1 MTRPDAPP
9 GEPFGSP
16 RDFLVRSSCR
26 YAWTEG
32 IVRFSS
38 HLSRSPL
45 DPPSSA
51 RSVTLIVASF
61 LIALLITHVT
71 VSAAGTR
78 SLHSGVPVNQQSQQP
93 AVSGPARVIV
103 TIVVE
108 GLRIPAVDV
117 ELRNVDDN
125 IVVGK
130 TTSDAVGQ
138 VTFPDVS
145 PGRYTVH
152 AVRDGFA
159 DTNSAPFS
167 VSAGETE
174 QVLVEMRLTFVRES
188 VDVVVP
194 ANSPTESLQPVA
206 VSDVLTGSK
215 MDIQPLAGDDF
226 QSLLTVLPSIIRGPE
241 GRLRIKGGAPTTGA
255 LQMSSASLN
264 DPSTGDFDLELP
276 SGAVESVEVL
286 SNPFAAEFGRFST
299 SVTQVRTKRGT
310 NEWMIKPDNLVP
322 GFGKGFAFIN
332 KFEPRLSISGP
343 LRKDKLLLGQYV
355 QYRFVRTPV
364 KSLPG
369 EPQLG
374 LDSFDSFTRLDAVL
388 SSRHALTGGVI
399 YFPRKITNATM
410 STFRPEETTPKF
422 TQEGFSSGAAD
433 RIILS
438 ANAVLESTLAI
449 RWFEVDQ
456 QTKGD
461 QPMVYSPQTQS
472 GNFFNR
478 QERNVRSFQFVE
490 ALTYS
495 KEHWGGDHMF
505 KVGLDLQNSTFE
517 GDTSS
522 HEVDAIRLDGSL
534 AERITYS
541 PSLTHPKVS
550 GTEFA
555 MFAQDRW
562 RVNDRLAF
570 ELGLR
575 ADRDDIV
582 ERVNYSPRVGMSVSL
597 LPNGRGILR
606 GGFGKFSE
614 RTPLN
619 VGAFTQY
626 DVQTVARFGTSGAPI
641 GAPLTLVHTI
651 DETFKTPESFVVTS
665 AWDQRFGRLFF
676 FKAAYLHREG
686 SHAYIVNPDATRGVL
701 TLGSTGASK
710 YWEFETTG
718 RFLANEHRDLSVSYV
733 RSRSTRDLNDY
744 DQFYGNFRNPIIRPN
759 ENSLSPT
766 DVPNRLIVR
775 GTLGVGGGWVFAPL
789 YEWRT
794 GFPYSNVNEFQDFVG
809 ERNRAGRLPKV
820 STLDFTLARELR
832 FRKYHFTGGL
842 KVYNVFNTGN
852 ERDVQNNL
860 ASPDYGKFY
869 NPIERSIG
877 FVFSSGKP

>member
-1 MTRPDAPP
+1 M
-9 GEPFGSP
+9 
-16 RDFLVRSSCR
+16 
-26 YAWTEG
+26 
-32 IVRFSS
+32 
-38 HLSRSPL
+38 
-45 DPPSSA
+45 
-51 RSVTLIVASF
+51 
-61 LIALLITHVT
+61 
-71 VSAAGTR
+71 
-78 SLHSGVPVNQQSQQP
+78 
-93 AVSGPARVIV
+93 IV
-103 TIVVE
+103 TIVIE
-108 GLRIPAVDV
+108 GLRIPAVEV
-117 ELRNVDDN
+117 ELRNVN
-125 IVVGK
+125 GNVAVGK
-130 TTSDAVGQ
+130 TTSDVVGQ

-145 PGRYTVH
+145 PGKYVIH

-159 DTNSAPFS
+159 DTDSAPFE

-188 VDVVVP
+188 VDVVAP
-194 ANSPTESLQPVA
+194 SNSPTESLQPVA

-241 GRLRIKGGAPTTGA
+241 GRLRVKGGAPTTGA
-255 LQMSSASLN
+255 LQISSASLN

-286 SNPFAAEFGRFST
+286 SNPFAAEYGRFST

-310 NEWMIKPDNLVP
+310 NEWLFKPDNLVP

-332 KFEPRLSISGP
+332 KFEPRFSISGP
-343 LRKDKLLLGQYV
+343 LKKDKLLFGEYL
-355 QYRFVRTPV
+355 QYRYVRTEV

-369 EPQLG
+369 RPLLG

-399 YFPRKITNATM
+399 YFPRKISNATM

-422 TQEGFSSGAAD
+422 TQEGFSAGAAD

-438 ANAVLESTLAI
+438 GNAVLESTLAV

-461 QPMVYSPQTQS
+461 QPMVYAPQTQS
-472 GNFFNR
+472 GNFFNS
-478 QERNVRSFQFVE
+478 QERNVRSFQYVE

-495 KEHWGGDHMF
+495 KEKWAGDHMF
-505 KVGLDLQNSTFE
+505 KVGMDLQNSRFD
-517 GDTSS
+517 GDHFS
-522 HEVDAIRLDGSL
+522 HDVQARRLDGSL
-534 AERITYS
+534 AERTTYS
-541 PSLTHPKVS
+541 PSLTHPEVT

-555 MFAQDRW
+555 LFVQDRW

-575 ADRDDIV
+575 SDRDDIV
-582 ERVNYSPRVGMSVSL
+582 ERVNYSPRVGMSVGL

-606 GGFGKFSE
+606 GGFGKFAE
-614 RTPLN
+614 RTPLTL
-619 VGAFTQY
+619 GAFTQY
-626 DVQTVARFGTSGAPI
+626 DVQTVTRFGANGAALGSPI
-641 GAPLTLVHTI
+641 TFVHTI
-651 DETFKTPESFVVTS
+651 GDVLKTPESIVQTV

-676 FKAAYLHREG
+676 VKAAYLHREG
-686 SHAYIVNPDATRGVL
+686 SHAYIVNPDAASGLL
-701 TLGSTGASK
+701 TLQATGASK

-718 RFLANEHRDLSVSYV
+718 RFLASEHRDLSVSYV
-733 RSRSTRDLNDY
+733 RSKSTRDLNDY
-744 DQFYGNFRNPIIRPN
+744 DQFYGSFRNPIIRPN

-766 DVPNRLIVR
+766 DVPNRMIVR
-775 GTLGVGGGWVFAPL
+775 GTWGVGGGWVFAPL

-794 GFPYSNVNEFQDFVG
+794 GFPFSAVNEFQDFVG
-809 ERNRAGRLPKV
+809 ERNHAGRLPTV

-842 KVYNVFNTGN
+842 KIYNLFNTGN

-860 ASPDYGKFY
+860 TSPDYGKFY

-877 FVFSSGKP
+877 FVVSGGKP